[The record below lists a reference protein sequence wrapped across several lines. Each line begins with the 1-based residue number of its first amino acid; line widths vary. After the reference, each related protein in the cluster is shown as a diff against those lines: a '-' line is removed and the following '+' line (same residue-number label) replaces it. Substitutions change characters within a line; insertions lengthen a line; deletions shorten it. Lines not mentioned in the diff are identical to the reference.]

1 MSAWGVPLVAAVVA
15 AAAGSCI
22 PRLVARISES
32 APTAATS
39 ETPYRSYAAAAATRG
54 LTWWCAVLSGAAA
67 GAFGLVIG
75 AHWLLLGYVVLA
87 PVLVLLG
94 VVDAL
99 TSRIPTVVVRPATA
113 VGVALLGVE
122 LGLTGDVDV
131 FVRSIVGMLAVRS
144 LYWLLWFIGR
154 GSMGFGDVRLAAL
167 VGLAL
172 ARLGWA
178 ELAAGVMAGML
189 LFIAWG
195 LLRAAW
201 RRTPAALHH
210 QLPYGPFM
218 IAGVVA
224 GAAVLAAS

>member
-1 MSAWGVPLVAAVVA
+1 MIAAAVA
-15 AAAGSCI
+15 AAAGGVI
-22 PRLVARISES
+22 PAVIARLPEPKPSAAVDQVDDREQAQLSYAEAAARPGLSWWC
-32 APTAATS
+32 AAI
-39 ETPYRSYAAAAATRG
+39 AAAAGG
-54 LTWWCAVLSGAAA
+54 L
-67 GAFGLVIG
+67 FGLVIG
-75 AHWLLLGYVVLA
+75 AEWLLVAYVVLA
-87 PVLVLLG
+87 PTLVLLG

-99 TSRIPTVVVRPATA
+99 TSRIPTIVVRPATA
-113 VGVALLGVE
+113 AGVLLLGVE

-172 ARLGWA
+172 ARLGWV

-195 LLRAAW
+195 LFRLAW
-201 RRTPAALHH
+201 HRTPAALRH

>member
-1 MSAWGVPLVAAVVA
+1 MSSWAAGLFVAAVA
-15 AAAGSCI
+15 GAAGLRI
-22 PRLVARISES
+22 PRLVARIPEP
-32 APTAATS
+32 APTAAS
-39 ETPYRSYAAAAATRG
+39 ETPHRSYASAAATRG
-54 LTWWCAVLSGAAA
+54 LAWWCAVLAAAAA
-67 GAFGLVIG
+67 GVFGLVIG
-75 AHWLLLGYVVLA
+75 AHWLLLGYVALT

-99 TSRIPTVVVRPATA
+99 TSRIPTVVVRPATVA
-113 VGVALLGVE
+113 GVALLGVE

-131 FVRSIVGMLAVRS
+131 FVRSIVGMLAIRS
-144 LYWLLWFIGR
+144 LYWLLWLIGR

-172 ARLGWA
+172 GRLGWA
-178 ELAAGVMAGML
+178 ELAAGAMAGML

-195 LLRAAW
+195 LLRLAW
-201 RRTPAALHH
+201 HRTPAALGH